1 MIIIRL
7 ILTREHRNYRA
18 ACCCIIKRHPI
29 CIIRHRI
36 ILHHQPTLGI
46 PSFLGNR
53 CTTWVDQPVSS
64 PMSWSTPVR
73 AVR

>member
-18 ACCCIIKRHPI
+18 ACCYIIRHPHI

-36 ILHHQPTLGI
+36 ILHHQPTLVI
-46 PSFLGNR
+46 PSFRGNR
-53 CTTWVDQPVSS
+53 CTTWVGQPVSS
-64 PMSWSTPVR
+64 PMSSSTPVR